1 MSQPPDPELIQVI
14 AADLG
19 VDPAFVEKDWY
30 AVRLAA
36 LVAGV
41 TNQEVYP
48 VFSGGTCLSKAYGLI
63 QRFSEDLD
71 FKFASPPEGLS
82 RGQRRTLRNRIVAAV
97 RHDPAFT
104 LRDADI
110 HPGDESRFVRC
121 NVTYRDA
128 PATPDDLRPHLQ
140 LEVTFSPPAEPVEPR
155 PVSSFVAQARRE
167 APEIAAIAC
176 VSLVE
181 TAADKLS
188 ALIWRVL
195 TRQRN
200 APDDDPTLIRHL
212 HDLAALEATVI
223 GNPAFPPLF
232 LRTAAEDA
240 GRGSLPEALR
250 VLGTSERLQRL
261 LELLAEDAA
270 YRSEYDRFVLSMSYA
285 RTGETPSF
293 DAARESLQRLAS
305 LLHAPE

>member
-1 MSQPPDPELIQVI
+1 MSQPPDPELLEVI

-41 TNQEVYP
+41 TDQETFP

-71 FKFASPPEGLS
+71 FKFAMPPGGLS
-82 RGQRRTLRNRIVAAV
+82 RGQRRTFRNRIVAAV
-97 RHDPAFT
+97 RSDAAFT
-104 LRDADI
+104 LLDADI
-110 HPGDESRFVRC
+110 YPGDESRFVRC

-128 PATPDDLRPHLQ
+128 PPSPDKLRPHLQ
-140 LEVTFSPPAEPVEPR
+140 IEVTFGAPVEPVER
-155 PVSSFVAQARRE
+155 RSVSSFVAQARQE
-167 APEIAAIAC
+167 MPEIGAIAC
-176 VSLVE
+176 VSPVE

-188 ALIWRVL
+188 ALTWRVL
-195 TRQRN
+195 TRKRGSE
-200 APDDDPTLIRHL
+200 DDDPTMIRHL

-223 GNPAFPPLF
+223 GNAGFAPLF
-232 LRTAAEDA
+232 LRTAGEDA
-240 GRGSLPEALR
+240 GRGNPPEALR
-250 VLGTSERLQRL
+250 ALTVSERLQRL
-261 LELLAEDAA
+261 IVVLGEDAA
-270 YRSEYDRFVLSMSYA
+270 YRAEYDRFVLSMSYA

-293 DAARESLQRLAS
+293 DAALESLQRLAS
-305 LLHAPE
+305 LLHEPE

>member
-1 MSQPPDPELIQVI
+1 MSQPPDPELLEVI

-41 TNQEVYP
+41 ADQELYP

-71 FKFASPPEGLS
+71 FKFAMPPGGLS
-82 RGQRRTLRNRIVAAV
+82 RGQRRTFRNRIVATV
-97 RHDPAFT
+97 RSDAAFT
-104 LRDADI
+104 LLDADI

-128 PATPDDLRPHLQ
+128 PTAPTDLRPHLQ
-140 LEVTFSPPAEPVEPR
+140 LEVTFGAPVEPVEHR

-167 APEIAAIAC
+167 APEITAIAC
-176 VSLVE
+176 VSPVE

-188 ALIWRVL
+188 ALTWRVL

-200 APDDDPTLIRHL
+200 DPNDDPTMIRYL

-223 GNPAFPPLF
+223 GNAGFAPLF
-232 LRTAAEDA
+232 LRTASEDA
-240 GRGSLPEALR
+240 ERGNPPEALR
-250 VLGTSERLQRL
+250 ALSASERLQRL
-261 LELLAEDAA
+261 LLLLGDDAA
-270 YRSEYDRFVLSMSYA
+270 YRAEYDRFVLSMSYA

-293 DAARESLQRLAS
+293 DAALESLGRLA
-305 LLHAPE
+305 LVVVEPN